1 MDANWDLRNYHYY
14 NAWGLLTGRLDRDL
28 LVSQIPSFY
37 NPLLDVPF
45 FLAAQFLPARLIA
58 FLLGAV
64 AGLNL
69 NLLTLLG
76 ERLLTIGPPARRL
89 AVAWGLALAG
99 GTGAVTLS
107 ELGTV
112 FYDNIL
118 SLGFFASLLLLL
130 RGWEDLPTLPAGRRL
145 LRAAVA
151 GLPVGLA
158 FGLKQSTVMFPI
170 ACDLALL
177 LTLSADW
184 RRNIVAAFG
193 FGLGVLAATAAGG
206 GGWMWH
212 LWASYGI
219 PVFPQFNQIFQSP
232 WALASDYRDT
242 QYLTLSPWQK
252 LVFPALFSADSRL
265 AAEIEFRDF
274 RILAAFLLLPLA
286 ALARACGK
294 TPADG
299 LTGRRASALVMTAA
313 AIAYLIWLKMFGI
326 YRYLTPLEM
335 LAPLLVVLAA
345 DSLPAGRRTRLGL
358 ALAVVAGLLA
368 TTRPGVWIRV
378 PFSHRAV
385 EVSLP
390 AIADPAHTAV
400 ILAGHEPLS
409 FLLPA
414 FPPEISFWRIDSTFT
429 NPDQTEV
436 IFNRVM
442 AERIREHQG
451 PLLAL
456 FIPTERQD
464 VTARLG
470 QLGLTIEDGLCR
482 PVTSPIGAAPYA
494 LCPLA
499 GSASKPALNQKTR
512 I

>member
-1 MDANWDLRNYHYY
+1 Y
-14 NAWGLLTGRLDRDL
+14 NAWALLSGRLDRDL

-45 FLAAQFLPARLIA
+45 FLAAQVLPARLIA
-58 FLLGAV
+58 FLLGAI

-76 ERLLTIGPPARRL
+76 ERLLTIEPRGRRL
-89 AVAWGLALAG
+89 AVAWLLAVVG
-99 GTGAVTLS
+99 GSGAVALS

-130 RGWEDLPTLPAGRRL
+130 RGREDLAGDATGRAL
-145 LRAAVA
+145 MRAAVA

-177 LTLSADW
+177 LTLSAGW
-184 RRNIVAAFG
+184 RRNVVAAFG

-206 GGWMWH
+206 GAWMWH
-212 LWASYGI
+212 LWASYGN

-232 WALASDYRDT
+232 WALVADYRDT

-265 AAEIEFRDF
+265 AGEIEFRDF
-274 RILAAFLLLPLA
+274 RILAAFLLLPAA
-286 ALARACGK
+286 ALAKACRK
-294 TPADG
+294 VPAEG
-299 LTGRRASALVMTAA
+299 LTDRQAGALVMTAA
-313 AIAYLIWLKMFGI
+313 AAAYLVWLKMFGI

-335 LAPLLVVLAA
+335 LAPLLVFLAV
-345 DSLPAGRRTRLGL
+345 DRLPAGRRTRLGL

-378 PFSHRAV
+378 PFSQRAV

-414 FPPEISFWRIDSTFT
+414 FPPEMRFWRIDSTFT
-429 NPDQTEV
+429 NPDQPEV
-436 IFNRVM
+436 RFNRLM

-470 QLGLTIEDGLCR
+470 QLGLTIEDSLCR
-482 PVTSPIGAAPYA
+482 PVTSPIGAADYA

-499 GSASKPALNQKTR
+499 GRSHPGR
-512 I
+512 